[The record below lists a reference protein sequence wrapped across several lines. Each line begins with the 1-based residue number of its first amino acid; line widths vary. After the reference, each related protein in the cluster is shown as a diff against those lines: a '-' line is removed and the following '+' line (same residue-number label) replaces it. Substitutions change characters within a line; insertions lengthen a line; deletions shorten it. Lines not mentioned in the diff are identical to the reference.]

1 MTKRTVFIVGAGA
14 SKEVNLP
21 TGAELK
27 SKIAGLLDMRFDTFG
42 SSLQSG
48 SHEIVA
54 ALRQKVMLPDRRRG
68 DINPYLHEAWHI
80 RDALPQAIS
89 IDNFIDAHKE
99 NEKIALCGK
108 LGIVKSILEAEGNSL
123 LTIDDRRADST
134 IDFMRLDK
142 TWYIPFF
149 QQLTENCGK
158 DDLLERFQCV
168 TLIIFNYD
176 RCIEHFIFHALR
188 NYYKITSEEAAD
200 LVQAINIYHPYG
212 QVGTLPW
219 IDRNGAVGF
228 GAEPHPEQ
236 LLDIASRIKTFTE
249 GTNPDSSEIIQI
261 RSHMNE
267 LDRLVFVGFAF
278 HKLNMQL
285 IAPEDTSPQA
295 RLDCFATAHGISL
308 SDQEVIQGL
317 LTNLYQRDVRI
328 RMSTSTCG
336 GFFNEYWRSLS
347 F

>member
-1 MTKRTVFIVGAGA
+1 MIKRTVFVIGAGA

-27 SKIAGLLDMRFDTFG
+27 SKITSLLDMRFDSFG
-42 SSLQSG
+42 SNLKSG
-48 SHEIVA
+48 SYEIVE
-54 ALRQKVMLPDRRRG
+54 ALRKKVMLPDRSRG
-68 DINPYLHEAWHI
+68 DINPYLRGAWHI

-99 NEKIALCGK
+99 DEKISLCGK
-108 LGIVKSILEAEGNSL
+108 LGIVKAILDAEGNSL
-123 LTIDDRRADST
+123 LSVDNQRADST
-134 IDFMRLDK
+134 IEFKRINQ

-158 DDLLERFQCV
+158 DNLLERLKNV

-176 RCIEHFIFHALR
+176 RCIEHFIFHALK
-188 NYYKITSEEAAD
+188 NYYNIPDKAAAE

-219 IDRNGAVGF
+219 MGHNKSIQF
-228 GAEPHPEQ
+228 GSTPDSEQ

-249 GTNPDSSEIIQI
+249 GTNPDSSEIIKI
-261 RSHMNE
+261 RNHLNE

-285 IAPEDTSPQA
+285 IAPTNTDHQSI
-295 RLDCFATAHGISL
+295 LDCFATAHGISE
-308 SDQEVIQGL
+308 SDQEVIQEL
-317 LTNLYQRDVRI
+317 LTTLYQGKIKI
-328 RMSTSTCG
+328 RMSPSRCG
-336 GFFNEYWRSLS
+336 DFFNEYWRSLS

>member
-1 MTKRTVFIVGAGA
+1 MTKRTVFVIGAGA

-27 SKIAGLLDMRFDTFG
+27 VRIANLLDMRFDDFG
-42 SSLQSG
+42 NNLVSG
-48 SHEIVA
+48 SYEIVD

-89 IDNFIDAHKE
+89 IDNFIDAHKD

-108 LGIVKSILEAEGNSL
+108 LGIVNSILDAEANSL
-123 LTIDDRRADST
+123 LSIDNQRADSS
-134 IDFMRLDK
+134 IDFRKIEK
-142 TWYIPFF
+142 TWYTPFF

-158 DDLLERFQCV
+158 DDLAARFRNV

-176 RCIEHFIFHALR
+176 RCVEHFIFHALK
-188 NYYKITSEEAAD
+188 NYYRIKDQEASD
-200 LVQAINIYHPYG
+200 LVREINVYHPYG
-212 QVGTLPW
+212 HVGTLPW
-219 IDRNGAVGF
+219 IDRNQAVGF
-228 GAEPHPEQ
+228 GMDPRAEQ
-236 LLDIASRIKTFTE
+236 LLDIASKIKTFTE
-249 GTNPDSSEIIQI
+249 GTDPDSSEIIQI
-261 RSHMNE
+261 RRHMDE

-285 IAPEDTSPQA
+285 IAPKDSSPQSK
-295 RLDCFATAHGISL
+295 LDCFATAHGISA
-308 SDQEVIQGL
+308 SDQEVIQDNL
-317 LTNLYQRDVRI
+317 STLYQRNLRI
-328 RMSTSTCG
+328 KMSNSTCG
-336 GFFNEYWRSLS
+336 VFFNEYWRSLA

>member
-1 MTKRTVFIVGAGA
+1 MTKKTVFVIGAGA
-14 SKEVNLP
+14 SKEVSLP

-27 SKIAGLLDMRFDTFG
+27 SIIASLLDMRFNNFG
-42 SSLQSG
+42 SALQHG
-48 SHEIVA
+48 SYEIVQ
-54 ALRQKVMLPDRRRG
+54 ALRQKVMLPDRREG

-108 LGIVKSILEAEGNSL
+108 LGIVKSILDAERQSL
-123 LTIDDRRADST
+123 LAIDEQRGDST
-134 IDFMRLDK
+134 IDFRRLDK

-158 DDLLERFQCV
+158 DDLLGRFQSV

-176 RCIEHFIFHALR
+176 RCIEHFIFHALK
-188 NYYKITSEEAAD
+188 NYYKIANEAAAE

-212 QVGTLPW
+212 HVGTLPW
-219 IDRNGAVGF
+219 LKRNGSVVY
-228 GAEPHPEQ
+228 GADPHPEQ
-236 LLDIASRIKTFTE
+236 LLDIASKIKTFTE
-249 GTNPDSSEIIQI
+249 GTNPDSSKIIQI
-261 RSHMNE
+261 RNHMNE

-285 IAPEDTSPQA
+285 LAPEDTEPQSK
-295 RLDCFATAHGISL
+295 LDCFATAHGISS
-308 SDQEVIQGL
+308 SDQEVIQDL
-317 LTNLYQRDVRI
+317 LRSLYQRDIRI
-328 RMSTSTCG
+328 RMSSSTCSD
-336 GFFNEYWRSLS
+336 FFNEYWRSLS

>member
-1 MTKRTVFIVGAGA
+1 MTKRTVFVVGAGA

-27 SKIAGLLDMRFDTFG
+27 LKIAGLLNMRFDTFG
-42 SSLQSG
+42 STQQSG

-68 DINPYLHEAWHI
+68 DINPYLYEAWHI

-123 LTIDDRRADST
+123 LSVGNQRTDST
-134 IDFMRLDK
+134 IDFGRLDK

-149 QQLTENCGK
+149 QQLTENCGE
-158 DDLLERFQCV
+158 DDLLERFQNV

-176 RCIEHFIFHALR
+176 RCIEHFIFHALM
-188 NYYKITSEEAAD
+188 NYYKITNEKAAE

-219 IDRNGAVGF
+219 IDRNGAVEF
-228 GAEPHPEQ
+228 GAAPHPEQ
-236 LLDIASRIKTFTE
+236 LLDIASKIKTFTE

-285 IAPEDTSPQA
+285 IAPEDTNPQA
-295 RLDCFATAHGISL
+295 RLECFATAHGISS
-308 SDQEVIQGL
+308 SDQEVIQDI
-317 LTNLYQRDVRI
+317 LTNLYQRDIRI
-328 RMSTSTCG
+328 RMSISTCG